1 MGNKVRLTEK
11 DTSILRYL
19 YRAGQR
25 PVIAGDAVAEGLGL
39 QLGTHHAHARD
50 AHLSNRVGS
59 NNSSEQLTLMRTSTN
74 RATWPG
80 RQVGRSG
87 RTEAPERLS
96 DCGRR
101 NS

>member
-25 PVIAGDAVAEGLGL
+25 PAIAGDAVAGGLGL

-59 NNSSEQLTLMRTSTN
+59 NNSVRTVDPH
-74 RATWPG
+74 AHLDEPG
-80 RQVGRSG
+80 DLAGASG
-87 RTEAPERLS
+87 RAVGS
-96 DCGRR
+96 D
-101 NS
+101 